1 MVGEDKRLTITKLT
15 GYNSSMPTLDL
26 FPQAPDRVQCTALC
40 RHQAYW
46 LLSHTRWM
54 EIAQGGQ

>member
-1 MVGEDKRLTITKLT
+1 MVGEDKRLTITKLK
-15 GYNSSMPTLDL
+15 GRSSMPTLDL
-26 FPQAPDRVQCTALC
+26 FPQAPDRVQCTLC